1 MSDSG
6 VWAWLSRLKSW
17 QLFLAALLLF
27 LGDVVIPDPIPFID
41 EALLGVMTL
50 LLTRWKRRR
59 EPTPPSSGKRD

>member
-27 LGDVVIPDPIPFID
+27 LSDVVIPDPIPFID

-59 EPTPPSSGKRD
+59 EPTPPFSGKRD